1 MLHKCTNYRK
11 IISALTLELE
21 NTKHDYDEVSEK
33 NIEYQSELNDAR
45 TEIETLK
52 LELENKEKALNKCM
66 NENAT
71 LKLSIDEKLK
81 HCNHDCLKHDNRQYR
96 KKHAPITC
104 YNCGR
109 KGHISHYCSFNKK
122 ISSTIKRIW
131 VSKGSH
137 VMTNHQGP
145 IKVWVPKSST

>member
-1 MLHKCTNYRK
+1 MHL
-11 IISALTLELE
+11 LL
-21 NTKHDYDEVSEK
+21 
-33 NIEYQSELNDAR
+33 NIEYQFELNDAR

-96 KKHAPITC
+96 KKYAYITC
-104 YNCGR
+104 YNYGR
-109 KGHISHYCSFNKK
+109 KNALYFL
-122 ISSTIKRIW
+122 
-131 VSKGSH
+131 
-137 VMTNHQGP
+137 
-145 IKVWVPKSST
+145 